1 MKRAKAGKFGSK
13 PNPKRQNSDGRFGA
27 SPSSSQSPGV
37 DTVLKEKNAA
47 LEQYADKL
55 EAELPRPLAERLRSR
70 RRYDEEED
78 AEEEQE
84 QYELRTRGK
93 VSYADWPRGH
103 KPYSEMEG
111 TTSHRLRDD
120 IKTVKVTA

>member
-1 MKRAKAGKFGSK
+1 MFTAAAIDLAEPPDAMKRAKAGKFGSK

-55 EAELPRPLAERLRSR
+55 EAELPRPLAERLIP
-70 RRYDEEED
+70 
-78 AEEEQE
+78 
-84 QYELRTRGK
+84 G
-93 VSYADWPRGH
+93 
-103 KPYSEMEG
+103 
-111 TTSHRLRDD
+111 
-120 IKTVKVTA
+120 